1 MNRCRYL
8 RVGYGAVPSELVAY
22 FSPLH
27 FSRNIMRTH
36 TRASALG
43 ALLVAANGANA
54 FRPGTNGSPW
64 DLKNFSS
71 LVVFGDSYTD
81 DSRLGYF
88 INNNGSA
95 PPTGWVDP
103 VVSDKTAS
111 C

>member
-1 MNRCRYL
+1 
-8 RVGYGAVPSELVAY
+8 
-22 FSPLH
+22 
-27 FSRNIMRTH
+27 MRTY

-71 LVVFGDSYTD
+71 FVVFGDSYTD